1 MKIAVFR
8 IAFLALVTLL
18 ASGYAATPVYAQA
31 TFVIVND
38 DATGVGLNDTTSVTP
53 VGGNTGTTLGAQ
65 RLNVL
70 QAAADAWGAMLQSSQ
85 PIRVSVQF
93 LDLFCTPTQ
102 AVLGS
107 AGARTYVA
115 DFPNAPALNTL
126 YPIALANAIASQDL
140 DPGNSDIIVQ
150 INLNLGTASCFSGTE
165 WYLGLDGMAGS
176 NVDLYSTML
185 HELAHDL
192 GIGTTVD
199 LSTGATFSTFD
210 DAYIQSLED
219 HSLGQNWPN
228 LSNAQRVTSAT
239 DNGDLHWT
247 GSNVANL
254 SGQLTQGADGDH
266 VLMYAPSS
274 LSLGSSV
281 THFDTTL
288 TPDDLMEPFH
298 VPAQT
303 PSLLSVGLL
312 ADLGWTVTDSDSDLI
327 ADPLDNCPHH
337 ANNNQADNDS
347 DGMGDACDEDD
358 DNDEMTDSYELDNG
372 LDPLTPDAT
381 LDGDEDGLSNLQ
393 EFTLGTA
400 ANNADTDSDG
410 LPDGYEVNHGLSPTN
425 AADAAADSDQ
435 DGLTNLEEFNL
446 GTAINDADTDDDGIT
461 DGVEINNGLNPQ
473 DAGDATLDPDR
484 DGLNNL
490 MELSAGTDLLVPDTD
505 GDGVLDGVDNNPLD
519 ASDGAMQ
526 LATVVIT
533 TILE

>member
-1 MKIAVFR
+1 MNLAVFR
-8 IAFLALVTLL
+8 IAFLAFVTLL
-18 ASGYAATPVYAQA
+18 AGLSTSIPASAQA

-38 DATGVGLNDTTSVTP
+38 DAPGIGLNDTTSVAP
-53 VGGNTGTTLGAQ
+53 VGGNNGTTLGAQ

-70 QAAADAWGAMLQSSQ
+70 QAAANAWGTMLQSSQ
-85 PIRVSVQF
+85 PIQVSVQF

-107 AGARTYVA
+107 AGTRTYVA

-140 DPGNSDIIVQ
+140 DPGNPDIIVQ
-150 INLNLGTASCFSGTE
+150 LNLNLGTSSCFSNTE

-176 NVDLYSTML
+176 NVDLYSTVL
-185 HELAHDL
+185 HELAHGL
-192 GIGTTVD
+192 GFGTTVD

-219 HSLGQNWPN
+219 HSLAQSWPN

-254 SGQLTQGADGDH
+254 SGQLTQGVNGDH

-281 THFDTTL
+281 THFDTSL

-298 VPAQT
+298 VPAQM
-303 PSLLSVGLL
+303 PSMLAIGLL
-312 ADLGWTVTDSDSDLI
+312 ADLGWTVLDSDSDLI
-327 ADPLDNCPHH
+327 SDSLDNCPND

-347 DGMGDACDEDD
+347 DGAGDVCDDDD
-358 DNDEMTDSYELDNG
+358 DNDGITDSYEMNNG
-372 LDPLTPDAT
+372 LNPLVADET
-381 LDGDEDGLSNLQ
+381 LDGDQDGLTNLK
-393 EFTLGTA
+393 EFMLGTA
-400 ANNADTDSDG
+400 ANNADTDGDG
-410 LPDGYEVNHGLSPTN
+410 LPDGYEVNNGLSPTN
-425 AADAAADSDQ
+425 TADAAVDSDL

-446 GTAINDADTDDDGIT
+446 GTAINDVDTDDDG
-461 DGVEINNGLNPQ
+461 
-473 DAGDATLDPDR
+473 R
-484 DGLNNL
+484 
-490 MELSAGTDLLVPDTD
+490 
-505 GDGVLDGVDNNPLD
+505 
-519 ASDGAMQ
+519 
-526 LATVVIT
+526 
-533 TILE
+533 